1 MVKRF
6 FDQKEI
12 FMEEN
17 DIGPRQ
23 LRRLWQATGL
33 SIPQFAELLGEKP
46 QKLKDIFGGKQRL
59 PGGLIFNLQRKI
71 PVNLEWFFGD
81 ESQDVFLPGAPYP
94 VPPDA
99 SRSEKSA
106 IVDAARA
113 EAATESANDQD
124 FVLVQR
130 YEATAGMGP
139 SEAVVP
145 DGLKEPLQFRR
156 RYLTSRGMKVEDVC
170 LINVAGDSML
180 PTLMDGDTLLI
191 HRRMTNIHDEGIY
204 CIRLDGGLMVKR
216 LQRIPGGVKIISDNT
231 SKYEPIVLN
240 LNDEVTQREFS
251 VIGRMRWFARET

>member
-1 MVKRF
+1 
-6 FDQKEI
+6 
-12 FMEEN
+12 MEEN

-33 SIPQFAELLGEKP
+33 SIPQFADLLGEKP

-59 PGGLIFNLQRKI
+59 PGGLIFNLQKKI

-81 ESQDVFLPGAPYP
+81 ESQEIFLPGAPYP
-94 VPPDA
+94 VQSGA

-106 IVDAARA
+106 IVMAAKN
-113 EAATESANDQD
+113 AAGMEHPGDED
-124 FVLVQR
+124 FVLVER
-130 YEATAGMGP
+130 YDATAGMGA
-139 SEAVVP
+139 SEEVVP
-145 DGLKEPLQFRR
+145 DEVKEPLQFRKK
-156 RYLTSRGMKVEDVC
+156 YLSSRGMKVEDVC
-170 LINVAGDSML
+170 LINVAGDSMM

-231 SKYEPIVLN
+231 SKYEPIVLD
-240 LNDEVTQREFS
+240 LNNEVTQREFS